1 MGASKVLLA
10 SSLRVRPRVSAVCIR
25 SGGPV
30 RSRGQNRRSAQRTKA
45 RIECICLILMD
56 SWSTTLS
63 PLQGTEKLFWTLL

>member
-30 RSRGQNRRSAQRTKA
+30 RSRGQNRLCVQLKEQKRELNAYV
-45 RIECICLILMD
+45 
-56 SWSTTLS
+56 
-63 PLQGTEKLFWTLL
+63 